1 MTATRQEVHSFWR
14 MSSAMFLGGFAI
26 FLLLYT
32 TQPLFPI
39 FTREFNV
46 SPALA
51 SLSLSVT
58 TGTLAIVMLL
68 TAGVSERLGK
78 KQMMSLSLLFS
89 ALLTVIA
96 ALSPTFLTLLF
107 FRLLLGVSIAGLPAI
122 AMAYIVEEF
131 PSQNVGLGM
140 GLYLAGNTVG
150 GMTGRIVTGI
160 VADYSSWQLAL
171 FLVGAISF
179 ICTVLFIKLLPKPRL
194 ETKDIAPPTWKEMFT
209 PLLEHFRNKRLL
221 SLYGLGFLLMGGF
234 VTLYNYMS
242 YHLLEPPFEL
252 SHSSVSWIF
261 LLYLTGTFSSAVMG
275 KVSDRIGKMQVLI
288 IGLALMLL
296 GAVVTLHG
304 DLIMK
309 VVAIGV
315 FTFGF
320 FSCHTVASSWVG
332 VHATHHKAH
341 ASSLYLLF
349 YYMGS
354 SIVGTAGGYFW
365 SRFNWTGVITFI
377 GILIIIGFLLIAYL
391 YFSFQRQQ
399 RNEIQ

>member
-39 FTREFNV
+39 FSKEFNV
-46 SPALA
+46 SPAFA

-78 KQMMSLSLLFS
+78 KQMMSLSLMLS

-96 ALSPTFLTLLF
+96 VLSPTFLTLLF

-131 PSQNVGLGM
+131 PSRNVGLGM

-160 VADYSSWQLAL
+160 VADYSSWQIAL
-171 FLVGAISF
+171 LLVGGISF
-179 ICTVLFIKLLPKPRL
+179 LCSVLFIKLLPKPRL
-194 ETKDIAPPTWKEMFT
+194 EMKDISPPTWKEMFT
-209 PLLEHFRNKRLL
+209 PLLDHFKNKRLL

-242 YHLLEPPFEL
+242 YHLLEPPYNL
-252 SHSSVSWIF
+252 SHSFVSWIF

-275 KVSDRIGKMQVLI
+275 KVSDWIGKMQVLV
-288 IGLALMLL
+288 IGLVLMLF
-296 GAVVTLHG
+296 GAILTLHG
-304 DLIMK
+304 DLLIK
-309 VVAIGV
+309 IVAIGI

-365 SRFNWTGVITFI
+365 GRFNWIGVITFI
-377 GILIIIGFLLIAYL
+377 GILTISGFLLIAYL
-391 YFSFQRQQ
+391 SFSFRYSRSNDTQ
-399 RNEIQ
+399 